1 MESWPKKSGIV
12 FWTSQDVKLQC
23 KKIFFGSFFYC
34 VLLHVT
40 VTFLRK
46 EVSDFFDEKDRD
58 YDGCLSFG
66 EFMGEET
73 PLEKVFKNMDKDG
86 DGSITKQVWNEL
98 NPWSLEPY
106 YHSRSFSLLQST
118 SHQSR
123 LRRDSPNLTQA
134 EITSM
139 LNIMYKK
146 HYKVQMRAMRQN
158 RRLAF

>member
-1 MESWPKKSGIV
+1 MESLPKKSGIV

-23 KKIFFGSFFYC
+23 KKIFWLIFF
-34 VLLHVT
+34 VLRLASRYSEN
-40 VTFLRK
+40 FLRK

-98 NPWSLEPY
+98 NPWVCSHISLQEFLLIAKHLTPEQVEEG
-106 YHSRSFSLLQST
+106 FSKFDT
-118 SHQSR
+118 SG
-123 LRRDSPNLTQA
+123 DNKYA
-134 EITSM
+134 EY
-139 LNIMYKK
+139 N
-146 HYKVQMRAMRQN
+146 VQKT
-158 RRLAF
+158 L